1 MSGQRTG
8 AMSTPNENLLDPL
21 LSSPITMLPGVSESR
36 LRPETLIRLLHGL
49 YRYSKPRV
57 GTVLLPFY
65 R

>member
-36 LRPETLIRLLHGL
+36 LRRDSDTSFTRIVSLQQTQSRHCVAAIL
-49 YRYSKPRV
+49 
-57 GTVLLPFY
+57 
-65 R
+65 